1 MTHPHN
7 TKITFA
13 ALLKNGEI
21 FSSEE
26 RGVKPMLTKLVED
39 EAFFAGSTIID
50 KVVGKAAAL
59 LAIKAGV
66 AFVSAG
72 VISIPALEVLKKA
85 ELPFKY
91 NVLVPRIEN
100 RSKTGLCPMET
111 LTLSMDDPE
120 EAFILLKQ
128 KLLDS

>member
-1 MTHPHN
+1 MTYSHN
-7 TKITFA
+7 TNITFA

-26 RGVKPMLTKLVED
+26 RGIKPMLIKLAED
-39 EAFFAGSTIID
+39 EAFFRGSTVID

-66 AFVSAG
+66 EFVSAG
-72 VISIPALEVLKKA
+72 VISLPALEVFREA
-85 ELPFKY
+85 GLPFKY

-100 RSKTGLCPMET
+100 RSKTGLCPMEA
-111 LTLSMDDPE
+111 LTLSIDDPE
-120 EAFILLKQ
+120 EAFILLKE
-128 KLLDS
+128 KVLND